1 MKFFKFLFK
10 EREDLRNSF
19 ILISFFF
26 LLYFIVD
33 FRLVDFISNLST
45 VKNPFP
51 IEAFKV
57 NLFNFDPIIYYIN
70 GGGTIIH
77 PLFSFLTLTIGKLA
91 LTLGGNFTILIINS
105 LFNALSVGLL
115 YIFSVKNS
123 VDRKFAFIISAIYA
137 VISYRFITSFIPDS
151 YVYAEFFIILSL
163 VYITY
168 MKKEEV
174 YNIFTVAIL
183 AIFNFG
189 ITITNIVPLA
199 LGILIN
205 KPKFSTKKLLKKIF
219 LSIFIFFIL
228 LSIFTVIQHLI
239 YGRNWLTG
247 WQNYLQAGGVA
258 YSESFRIS
266 KHSKILRFL
275 IASPIILPIV
285 TLIDP
290 GVMAV
295 VTDLNV
301 NLNIFEILFFII
313 FTIFLIVAILK
324 NIKNPIFYLLLT
336 FIIWNIFIH
345 FIKGFGLVTFNY
357 DMYLYAGHYIAI
369 LFMLIALA
377 FKEDNDDNK
386 IFQKSNKLIFLERF
400 SIKSF
405 AFYILVI
412 GFLFLLFTNLFRLN
426 DLLNFLQSIY

>member
-1 MKFFKFLFK
+1 MSDFK
-10 EREDLRNSF
+10 
-19 ILISFFF
+19 
-26 LLYFIVD
+26 
-33 FRLVDFISNLST
+33 LVNFISNLST
-45 VKNPFP
+45 TKNPFP
-51 IEAFKV
+51 VENFKL
-57 NLFNFDPIIYYIN
+57 NLFNFDPIIYYIS

-91 LTLGGNFTILIINS
+91 VTIGGNFSILIINS
-105 LFNALSVGLL
+105 LFNALSVTLL

-123 VDRKFAFIISAIYA
+123 VERKFAFIIAAIYA

-174 YNIFTVAIL
+174 YNVFVVAIL

-189 ITITNIVPLA
+189 ITITNIVPFA

-205 KPKFSTKKLLKKIF
+205 KPKFSVKKLIKKIF

-228 LSIFTVIQHLI
+228 LSILTVIQHLI

-247 WQNYLQAGGVA
+247 WQNYLQAGGTA
-258 YSESFRIS
+258 YSETFNFS
-266 KHSKILRFL
+266 KHSKILRLL
-275 IASPIILPIV
+275 IASPIILPVV

-290 GVMAV
+290 GIMAV
-295 VTDLNV
+295 VTDLNI
-301 NLNIFEILFFII
+301 NLNIFEILFFIV

-324 NIKNPIFYLLLT
+324 NLKNSVFYILLT
-336 FIIWNIFIH
+336 FIIWNVFIH

-369 LFMLIALA
+369 LFMIISLA
-377 FKEDNDDNK
+377 FKNDSSNK
-386 IFQKSNKLIFLERF
+386 IFKKSAKLSILEKF
-400 SIKSF
+400 PIKSS
-405 AFYILVI
+405 AFYVLVI
-412 GFLFLLFTNLFRLN
+412 GFIFLLLTNLFRLN